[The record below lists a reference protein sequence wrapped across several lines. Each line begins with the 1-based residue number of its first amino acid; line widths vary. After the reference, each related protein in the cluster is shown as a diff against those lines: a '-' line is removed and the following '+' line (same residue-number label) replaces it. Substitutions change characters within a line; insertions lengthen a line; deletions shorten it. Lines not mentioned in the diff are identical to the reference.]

1 MERNFGMVKIVGL
14 EAFPIEI
21 PWKHSFKIATAL
33 YTTQPY
39 VIIKLYT
46 DSDVVGY
53 GEACP
58 CYEFTGET
66 IGTVMSILKERIFP
80 SISGEDAFNIEAIT
94 CKMDEATVGNASAK
108 GAVDM
113 AIYDIIGKV
122 LNQPVYNLLGGRVR
136 DKTLYLGGASI
147 TTVEETVEECVKDV
161 ARGIWELKIKV
172 GEDPVKDAEKIRKV
186 REAVGPDVQIRVDAN
201 QGWRTPHRAIKAIRL
216 MEKCELQLV
225 EQPILAWNLKG
236 LSHIRKTV
244 DVPIMLD
251 ESVHTSKDAVK
262 AIEAEACDI
271 INIKL
276 MKSGGIYEALKI
288 NAVAEASGIEC
299 FMGGMGETSIGQA
312 AALHFLASRD
322 NVKYADAELPADEWG
337 LKEDIA
343 SGLEQTKADGV
354 LYLKVPSRI
363 GLGVDVDEEAIKNY
377 LIDSPLRMD
386 KKGLR
391 LK

>member
-1 MERNFGMVKIVGL
+1 MVKIVGL

-66 IGTVMSILKERIFP
+66 TGTVMSILKERIFP
-80 SISGEDAFNIEAIT
+80 SISGEDTFNIEAIT
-94 CKMDEATVGNASAK
+94 KRMDEAAVGNASAK

-113 AIYDIIGKV
+113 AIYDVLGKT
-122 LNQPVYNLLGGRVR
+122 LNQPVYNLLGGRIR
-136 DKTLYLGGASI
+136 DKALYMGGASI
-147 TTVEETVEECVKDV
+147 TTVQETVETCVKDV
-161 ARGIWELKIKV
+161 SKGIRELKIKV
-172 GEDPVKDAEKIRKV
+172 GEDPDRDAEKIRKV
-186 REAVGPDVQIRVDAN
+186 REAVGPEVQIRVDAN
-201 QGWRTPHRAIKAIRL
+201 QGWRTPHRAIKAIKL
-216 MEKCELQLV
+216 MERCELQLV
-225 EQPILAWNLKG
+225 EQPILSWNLKG
-236 LSHIRKTV
+236 LSHIRRMV

-262 AIEAEACDI
+262 AIDAEACDI

-288 NAVAEASGIEC
+288 SAVAEASGIEC

-312 AALHFLASRD
+312 AALHLLASRD
-322 NVKYADAELPADEWG
+322 NVRYADAELPADEWG

-343 SGLEQTKADGV
+343 SGLEQVKADDV
-354 LYLKVPSRI
+354 LYLKVPSGA
-363 GLGVDVDEEAIKNY
+363 GLGVDVDEEAIRKY
-377 LIDSPLRMD
+377 LTSNPLRL
-386 KKGLR
+386 GS
-391 LK
+391 

>member
-1 MERNFGMVKIVGL
+1 MAKIVGL

-33 YTTQPY
+33 YTSQPY

-80 SISGEDAFNIEAIT
+80 SISGEDTFNIEAVT
-94 CKMDEATVGNASAK
+94 GKMDEATVGNASAK
-108 GAVDM
+108 GSVDM
-113 AIYDIIGKV
+113 AIYDVVGKV

-136 DKTLYLGGASI
+136 DKALYMGGASI

-161 ARGIWELKIKV
+161 SKGIRELKIKV
-172 GEDPVKDAEKIRKV
+172 GEDPVRDAEKIRKV
-186 REAVGPDVQIRVDAN
+186 REAVGSEVQIRVDAN
-201 QGWRTPHRAIKAIRL
+201 QGWRTPYRAIRAIRL

-236 LSHIRKTV
+236 LSRIRRMV

-262 AIEAEACDI
+262 AIDAEACDI

-288 NAVAEASGIEC
+288 NAVAEASGVEC

-312 AALHFLASRD
+312 AALHLFASRSNIEYGD
-322 NVKYADAELPADEWG
+322 VELPTGEWG
-337 LKEDIA
+337 LNEDIA
-343 SGLEQTKADGV
+343 SGLEQVSADDV
-354 LYLKVPSRI
+354 LYLKVPSEA
-363 GLGVDVDEEAIKNY
+363 GLGVKVNDETMRKY
-377 LIDSPLRMD
+377 LVGSPLQM
-386 KKGLR
+386 GSLSC
-391 LK
+391 

>member
-1 MERNFGMVKIVGL
+1 MAKIVGL

-21 PWKHSFKIATAL
+21 PWKHSFRIATAL
-33 YTTQPY
+33 YTSQPY

-80 SISGEDAFNIEAIT
+80 LISGEDAFNIEAIT
-94 CKMDEATVGNASAK
+94 GKMDEATVGNASAK

-113 AIYDIIGKV
+113 AIYDILGKT
-122 LNQPVYNLLGGRVR
+122 LNQPVYNLLGGLVR
-136 DKTLYLGGASI
+136 DKALCLGGASI

-161 ARGIWELKIKV
+161 AKGIRELKIKV

-201 QGWRTPHRAIKAIRL
+201 QGWRTPHRAIRAIKL
-216 MEKCELQLV
+216 MERCELQLV

-236 LSHIRKTV
+236 LSHIRRMV

-251 ESVHTSKDAVK
+251 ESVHTSKDAAK
-262 AIEAEACDI
+262 AIEEEACDI

-276 MKSGGIYEALKI
+276 MKSGGIFEALKI

-312 AALHFLASRD
+312 AALHLFASRS
-322 NVKYADAELPADEWG
+322 NIKYGDVEMPADEWG
-337 LKEDIA
+337 LQEDIA
-343 SGLEQTKADGV
+343 SGLQLAKVDNT
-354 LYLKVPSRI
+354 LFMKVPSGS
-363 GLGVDVDEEAIKNY
+363 GLGVHVTDEIIKKY
-377 LIDSPLRMD
+377 SAARPLHV
-386 KKGLR
+386 KS
-391 LK
+391 

>member
-1 MERNFGMVKIVGL
+1 MVKIVGL

-80 SISGEDAFNIEAIT
+80 SISGEDTFNIEAIT
-94 CKMDEATVGNASAK
+94 GKMDEATVGNASAK
-108 GAVDM
+108 GAIDM
-113 AIYDIIGKV
+113 AVYDVLGKV
-122 LNQPVYNLLGGRVR
+122 LNQPAYNLLGGLVR
-136 DKTLYLGGASI
+136 DKALYLGGASI

-161 ARGIWELKIKV
+161 SKGIRELKIKV

-186 REAVGPDVQIRVDAN
+186 REAVGPDVQLRVDAN
-201 QGWRTPHRAIKAIRL
+201 QGWRTPHRAIKAIKL
-216 MEKCELQLV
+216 MERCDLQLV
-225 EQPILAWNLKG
+225 EQPIIASNLKG
-236 LSHIRKTV
+236 LSRIRRMV

-262 AIEAEACDI
+262 AVEAEACDI

-312 AALHFLASRD
+312 AALHLFASRS
-322 NVKYADAELPADEWG
+322 NMKYGDVELPADEWG

-343 SGLEQTKADGV
+343 SGLEQVKADGA
-354 LYLKVPSRI
+354 LCLKVPSEA
-363 GLGVDVDEEAIKNY
+363 GLSVKVDEETMKKY
-377 LIDSPLRMD
+377 LVGGPLRI
-386 KKGLR
+386 GS
-391 LK
+391 

>member
-1 MERNFGMVKIVGL
+1 MVKIVGL

-66 IGTVMSILKERIFP
+66 TGTVMSILKERIFP
-80 SISGEDAFNIEAIT
+80 SISGEDTFNIEAIT
-94 CKMDEATVGNASAK
+94 KRMDEAAVGNASAK

-113 AIYDIIGKV
+113 AIYDVLGKT
-122 LNQPVYNLLGGRVR
+122 LNQPVYNLLGGRIR
-136 DKTLYLGGASI
+136 DKALYMGGASI
-147 TTVEETVEECVKDV
+147 TTVQETVETCVKDV
-161 ARGIWELKIKV
+161 SKGIRELKIKV
-172 GEDPVKDAEKIRKV
+172 GEDPVRDAEKIRKV
-186 REAVGPDVQIRVDAN
+186 REAVGPEVQIRVDAN
-201 QGWRTPHRAIKAIRL
+201 QGWRTPHRAIKAIKL
-216 MEKCELQLV
+216 MERCELQLV
-225 EQPILAWNLKG
+225 EQPILSWNLKG
-236 LSHIRKTV
+236 LSHIRRMV

-262 AIEAEACDI
+262 AIDAEACDI

-288 NAVAEASGIEC
+288 SAVAEASGIEC

-312 AALHFLASRD
+312 AALHLLASRD
-322 NVKYADAELPADEWG
+322 NVRYADAELPADEWG

-343 SGLEQTKADGV
+343 SGLEQVKADDV
-354 LYLKVPSRI
+354 LYLKVPSGA
-363 GLGVDVDEEAIKNY
+363 GLGVDVDEEAIRKY
-377 LIDSPLRMD
+377 LTSSPLRL
-386 KKGLR
+386 GS
-391 LK
+391 